1 MDATTETTSVVR
13 EVEIDASPETVWE
26 FLVDPDKAVRWMG
39 ERATFDPRPGGAW
52 EIDVVPGNTA
62 AGEFVELD
70 PPHRLV
76 YTFGW
81 ASTRSDENVVPLGSS
96 TIEIDLVPDGNGTML
111 RFTHRDL
118 PSAKSVASH
127 TQGWDHY
134 LGRLAIVAAGADPGR
149 DAWLDGPPM

>member
-26 FLVDPDKAVRWMG
+26 FLVDPDKAIRWMG
-39 ERATFDPRPGGAW
+39 ERASFDARPGGAW
-52 EIDVVPGNTA
+52 QVDVLPGNVA

-81 ASTRSDENVVPLGSS
+81 ASARSEENVVPLGSS
-96 TIEIDLVPDGNGTML
+96 TIEIDLVPDGSGTML

-118 PSAKSVASH
+118 PSSKSAASH

-134 LGRLAIVAAGADPGR
+134 LGRLAIAAAGGDPGR

>member
-52 EIDVVPGNTA
+52 QIDVIPGNTA

-81 ASTRSDENVVPLGSS
+81 ESTRMDENAVPLGSS
-96 TIEIDLVPDGNGTML
+96 TIEIDLVPEGSGTML

-118 PSAKSVASH
+118 PSAKVTESH
-127 TQGWDHY
+127 AHGWEHY
-134 LGRLAIVAAGADPGR
+134 LGRLVIAAAGGDPGR
-149 DAWLDGPPM
+149 DPWLDGPM

>member
-52 EIDVVPGNTA
+52 EIDVVPGNIA

-96 TIEIDLVPDGNGTML
+96 TVEIDLVPDGSGTML

-134 LGRLAIVAAGADPGR
+134 LGRLAVAAAGGDPGR

>member
-39 ERATFDPRPGGAW
+39 ERATIDPRPGGAW
-52 EIDVVPGNTA
+52 QIDVIPGNTA
-62 AGEFVELD
+62 AGEFIELD

-81 ASTRSDENVVPLGSS
+81 VSTRMDENAVPLDSS
-96 TIEIDLVPDGNGTML
+96 TIEIDLVPEGSGTML

-118 PSAKSVASH
+118 PNVQVTESH
-127 TQGWDHY
+127 SHGWEHY
-134 LGRLAIVAAGADPGR
+134 LGRLAIAAAGGDPGR
-149 DAWLDGPPM
+149 DPWIDGPM